1 MACLLFEHPPWAPGG
16 QAVSV
21 AIRVLA
27 GAPRLAVIQD
37 ARRELPRS
45 GFVQHEQP
53 SPKHEI
59 EVGCSVDG
67 ISAGLRTSLQISSP
81 DFQQTC
87 GERFD
92 PECARVASRS
102 WAPAASDSIPA

>member
-45 GFVQHEQP
+45 GFVQRLIP
-53 SPKHEI
+53 A
-59 EVGCSVDG
+59 EVT
-67 ISAGLRTSLQISSP
+67 LRTEPQPRTMTMTMTIKTKLVNASLALFMLGVSAS
-81 DFQQTC
+81 
-87 GERFD
+87 
-92 PECARVASRS
+92 ARAEGG
-102 WAPAASDSIPA
+102 A